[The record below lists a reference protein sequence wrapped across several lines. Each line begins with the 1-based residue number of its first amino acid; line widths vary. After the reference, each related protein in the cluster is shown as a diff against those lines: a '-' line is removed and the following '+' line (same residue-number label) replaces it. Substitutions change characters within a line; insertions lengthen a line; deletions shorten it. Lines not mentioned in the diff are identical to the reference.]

1 MNKIT
6 ASQEEAFQSYIST
19 ERVKN
24 SRSMCMLGAI
34 LFLMFAVIDV
44 FALTSG
50 LSEVLL
56 IRGVVIAGLMLGFV
70 LTYQTY
76 FDKYYDYIMSGIYLV
91 VAVGVVVTI
100 YLALPADYASK
111 IYLATLLI
119 VIMTIFAWSY
129 FKIRTSA
136 LLIATIVSS
145 YAFVAIE
152 KNVPSAHMWINI
164 AFLFGA
170 TSIGYFSQHIRDNY
184 LRQNFLLQQSLEASV
199 EEKTIE
205 ADQNAFIA
213 NHDALTG
220 LPNRRYIIQL
230 LDEMLITAKDK
241 NKVMAL
247 MFLDLNGFKQ
257 VNDVYGHAAGD
268 EVLRVVARR
277 LESATRKGDQISRLG
292 GDEFLV
298 GLLMKEGTLSNLEQM
313 AEKFIALIS
322 QDMSIEGEKI
332 KIGASIGVAAYPIH
346 GNTIDGLLEI
356 ADNQMYKAKHG
367 RKEPIIRDYQ
377 PSDSVIIFPGA

>member
-44 FALTSG
+44 FALTSA

>member
-6 ASQEEAFQSYIST
+6 ASQEEAFQSYISAD
-19 ERVKN
+19 RIRN

-34 LFLMFAVIDV
+34 IFLMFAVIDV
-44 FALTSG
+44 FALTSA

-56 IRGVVIAGLMLGFV
+56 IRGVVVAGLMLGFV

-100 YLALPADYASK
+100 YLASAEDYASK

-136 LLIATIVSS
+136 LLIATIISS
-145 YAFVAIE
+145 YVFVAIE
-152 KNVPSAHMWINI
+152 KSVPSAHMWINI
-164 AFLFGA
+164 AFIFGA

-184 LRQNFLLQQSLEASV
+184 LRQNFFLQQSLEASI

-205 ADQNAFIA
+205 ADKNAFIA

-230 LDEMLITAKDK
+230 LDDMLITAKDK

-298 GLLMKEGTLSNLEQM
+298 GLLMKEGTLNNLEKM
-313 AEKFIALIS
+313 AEKFVALIS

-367 RKEPIIRDYQ
+367 RKEPIIREYQ

>member
-6 ASQEEAFQSYIST
+6 ASQEEAFQSYISA

>member
-1 MNKIT
+1 
-6 ASQEEAFQSYIST
+6 
-19 ERVKN
+19 
-24 SRSMCMLGAI
+24 MLGAI

-44 FALTSG
+44 FALTSA